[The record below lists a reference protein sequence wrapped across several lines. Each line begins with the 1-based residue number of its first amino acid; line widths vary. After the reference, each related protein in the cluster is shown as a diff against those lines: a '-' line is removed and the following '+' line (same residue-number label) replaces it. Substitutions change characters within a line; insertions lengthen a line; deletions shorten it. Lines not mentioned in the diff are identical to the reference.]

1 MIAYRPCR
9 GSLKNALKETR
20 VFRNEYQMK
29 QRIANEWNLTCGRKE
44 LNPDNIVIS
53 QDEYSDY
60 KSGWQRVH
68 DVCITKLGN
77 RNLVDELGA
86 VQCIGYCSYD
96 ISNAPKIGQWINVK
110 NEMPDEYN
118 PYVIG
123 FSQDEFDVEIVG
135 YEQDF
140 GEWRDKNGK
149 PHNITYWMPLPE
161 PPVKY

>member
-1 MIAYRPCR
+1 MIAYRPHR

-20 VFRNEYQMK
+20 VFANEYEMK

-44 LNPDNIVIS
+44 LNPENIVIS

-68 DVCITKLGN
+68 DVCVTKIGN
-77 RNLVDELGA
+77 RNFVDELGA

-110 NEMPDEYN
+110 TRCQTNTIRMLLDLSKTSLTLKLLDTSRILASGEIKVENRTMLH
-118 PYVIG
+118 IG
-123 FSQDEFDVEIVG
+123 C
-135 YEQDF
+135 
-140 GEWRDKNGK
+140 RCLNR
-149 PHNITYWMPLPE
+149 L
-161 PPVKY
+161 

>member
-1 MIAYRPCR
+1 
-9 GSLKNALKETR
+9 
-20 VFRNEYQMK
+20 
-29 QRIANEWNLTCGRKE
+29 
-44 LNPDNIVIS
+44 
-53 QDEYSDY
+53 
-60 KSGWQRVH
+60 
-68 DVCITKLGN
+68 
-77 RNLVDELGA
+77 
-86 VQCIGYCSYD
+86 
-96 ISNAPKIGQWINVK
+96 
-110 NEMPDEYN
+110 MPDEYN